1 VRTLEEHRDAIL
13 AAVTATEPVR
23 LPLPDCLGLVLCEDV
38 TSLVDLP
45 GFDNSA
51 MDGYAVRAADVATAD
66 PDVSGSAVRLPVV
79 GEVAAGG
86 VATRAVGPGE
96 AVRIMTG
103 AMMPDGADAI
113 VKVEDT
119 DGGTET
125 VEVRAGAPPGTSVRP
140 AGEDVRQGQVVL
152 IAGTVID
159 PRRVAL
165 LAATGHGDAL
175 VRPRPRVAVVS
186 TGAELVPPGERL
198 RPGQIHESN
207 SYMLEAAVVA
217 SGAVAVRQATV
228 DDDAAAV
235 LSAVAALAGDVDA
248 IVTSGGVS
256 MGAYDVVKES
266 LRDHGVEFVQVAMQP
281 GKPQGFGLVGDRK
294 VPLFALPGNPVS
306 SYVSFEVFVRPA
318 LRRMMGRSPESRAT
332 LTARLEH
339 ALSSPPGRAQVARA
353 VASHTEQ
360 GWRADPVWGQASHFV
375 ADLARANALVF
386 IPADVT
392 RVEVG
397 EPVDIWLLDEPGAG

>member
-1 VRTLEEHRDAIL
+1 VRSLEEHRDAIL
-13 AAVTATEPVR
+13 AAVTPADPVR
-23 LPLPDCLGLVLCEDV
+23 LPLPECLGLVLCEDV

-51 MDGYAVRAADVATAD
+51 MDGYAVRAVDVSTAD
-66 PDVSGSAVRLPVV
+66 PGVPGSAVRLPVV

-86 VATRAVGPGE
+86 VATRRVGPGE
-96 AVRIMTG
+96 VVRIMTG
-103 AMMPDGADAI
+103 AMLPEGADAI

-125 VEVRAGAPPGTSVRP
+125 VVIRAGAPVGTSVRP
-140 AGEDVRQGQVVL
+140 AGEDVKQGQVVL
-152 IAGTVID
+152 QAGMVVD
-159 PRRVAL
+159 ARRVAL
-165 LAATGHGDAL
+165 LAATGHADAL
-175 VRPRPRVAVVS
+175 VRTRPRVAVVS
-186 TGAELVPPGERL
+186 TGAELVPPGEPL

-207 SYMLEAAVVA
+207 SYMLEAAIVA

-235 LSAVAALAGDVDA
+235 LAAVAELAADVDA

-266 LRDHGVEFVQVAMQP
+266 LRDHGVDFVQVAMQP
-281 GKPQGFGLVGDRK
+281 GKPQGFGLVGDRR

-318 LRRMMGRSPESRAT
+318 LRRLMGLRPEVRTT

-353 VASHTEQ
+353 VATHTEQ

-375 ADLARANALVF
+375 ADLARANAFVF
-386 IPADVT
+386 VPPDVT
-392 RVEVG
+392 RVEAG
-397 EPVDIWLLDEPGAG
+397 EAVEIWLLDDPGAG